1 MRLVKEPISF
11 DGALAGTMHPEAGAL
26 TIFCG
31 TVRNHNE
38 SRPVKKLSYSA
49 YEPLAEKTLADI
61 EREACDKFDI
71 LECRIVHRLGELQI
85 GDTSLL
91 IVVRSVHRAEAY
103 EANRYAIEAVKHRTP
118 IWKLEEYTDGTWS
131 YVKGCSLNERHH
143 VET

>member
-1 MRLVKEPISF
+1 MRLVTEPIVL
-11 DGALAGTMHPEAGAL
+11 DGLLAETAAPEAGAL
-26 TIFCG
+26 AIFCG

-38 SRPVKKLSYSA
+38 DRPVRKLSYSA
-49 YEPLAEKTLADI
+49 YEPLAEKTLAEI
-61 EREACDKFDI
+61 ECEARDKFDI
-71 LECRIVHRLGELQI
+71 LECRIVHRLGELKI

-91 IVVRSVHRAEAY
+91 IVVRSAHRAEAY
-103 EANRYAIEAVKHRTP
+103 QASRYAIEEVKHRAP